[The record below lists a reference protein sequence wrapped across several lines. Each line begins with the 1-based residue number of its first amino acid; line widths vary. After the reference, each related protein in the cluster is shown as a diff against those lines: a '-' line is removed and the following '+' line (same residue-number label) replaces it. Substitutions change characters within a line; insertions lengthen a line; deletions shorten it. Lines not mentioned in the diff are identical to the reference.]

1 MNGMLCD
8 RGDWQSTGLY
18 QMGIQVRI
26 EIEVLDL
33 KLQAV
38 SGKL

>member
-1 MNGMLCD
+1 MDWLCD
-8 RGDWQSTGLY
+8 RGDWQSTGLD
-18 QMGIQVRI
+18 QTDIQVRI
-26 EIEVLDL
+26 EIEVLNL